1 MVGVVMA
8 LALAVAIAYQP
19 VETLSIVAWEAVFS
33 DFNVVKAESAVLRVT
48 MAAAAAASRIT
59 FSAL

>member
-1 MVGVVMA
+1 VVF
-8 LALAVAIAYQP
+8 
-19 VETLSIVAWEAVFS
+19 EA
-33 DFNVVKAESAVLRVT
+33 FNVFKAASAAFRVT